1 VSRETRWS
9 DDRMAQGV
17 GRLLKGGVRVA
28 AGVTAAGGLALLLQH
43 GGGTVDYHSFRGE
56 PAELRG
62 IVSVVSGAAR
72 LQLPAVIQLGIV
84 LLLATPVARVL
95 LSLVEFV
102 LRRDR
107 LYTTITS
114 VVLALLLYGLFLGG
128 RI

>member
-1 VSRETRWS
+1 MSRETRWS

-17 GRLLKGGVRVA
+17 GRLLKGGVSVA

-43 GGGTVDYHSFRGE
+43 GAGTVDYHSFRGE

-62 IVSVVSGAAR
+62 IVSVVSAAAR
-72 LQLPAVIQLGIV
+72 LQVPAVIQLGIV

>member
-17 GRLLKGGVRVA
+17 GRLLKGGVSVA

>member
-17 GRLLKGGVRVA
+17 GRLLKAGVSVA